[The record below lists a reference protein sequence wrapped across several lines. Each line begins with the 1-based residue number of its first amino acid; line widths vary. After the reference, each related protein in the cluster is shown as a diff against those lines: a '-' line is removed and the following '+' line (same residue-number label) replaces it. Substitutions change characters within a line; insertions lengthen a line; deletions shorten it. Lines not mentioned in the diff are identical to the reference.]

1 MKSASRMLR
10 ALVLAMLT
18 ALAMSCASSPAAT
31 PQGWRFEAG
40 SPAEA
45 TLKTWLSGA
54 DAASEVGEVE
64 ADAGV
69 EALLTAGEIALWEG
83 DKERA
88 FDIFSTMLR
97 DHPAHPLQRYAALR
111 LVELVDEVVEGP
123 QRLEAWLGQVRYE
136 GQGLLT
142 RVELSRLA
150 WEVAHARW
158 ERSDAMAPFA
168 LSAAGVPMAWR
179 VSPLMSPWRLL
190 DFDEVY
196 SPEQSGWLGDQ
207 YRSPQI
213 ARPSPANW
221 RPTQRVALE
230 RSGQGL
236 ELGESGVYYL
246 EATLEVAGADVQE
259 VAMFGDFSAAT
270 KVWVGTTPVLEHRE
284 EDYASGRYV
293 RPLKL
298 KPGKHRVL
306 VKMAYEAGYRDR
318 LDLRVVP
325 AAGKVLGEER
335 VRFVET
341 PPVRERPELKPVEV
355 AGKMQ
360 RSWEVEPLRAVANAP
375 GKAGV
380 SGLWWAAVSAL
391 ESGEPEAFEALIGAL
406 QARFE
411 GELPAP
417 AELLRAEQ
425 VLTRWDLP
433 GDLRDAEALMAVRRA
448 HALRPQ
454 LLSVLVALEQRLRRG
469 GSDEERRRVLEAAR
483 DQAIDAQ
490 GRLRDIG
497 PLKAWAAYVA
507 GQGVRAVAE
516 EAWREVIEV
525 DPADCEAAEKL
536 QDLYAL
542 RSYAPHPSEISE
554 GWEACPALYGEWV
567 QARGDAFDE
576 QLAWLELQ
584 AARQPLEV
592 SRQVELARFLRGVG
606 QEERALEVLAAARK
620 AQPWETR
627 LWLAEADL
635 LLSLGRTDEA
645 RAALSRDRERYGST
659 ARVDW
664 MIHEI
669 DGELPLQEAMP
680 DGLAAARAEFARAP
694 VAPAGEGQEV
704 GLPSGGEPG
713 AMALDE
719 AYYVL
724 DYAARRYFPDGS
736 SWTLT
741 HTVVRLMTRG
751 AIDRYAEVELPRG
764 ARQVLVRTIKA
775 SGAVRVPEEVAGK
788 GTLSMPG
795 LEPGDM
801 IEVAYLQHDGPGV
814 FRTHV
819 EGMRFFFRMADIST
833 RHSEYVILGSEDL
846 EFISANGAPG
856 SEPVEI
862 GGVKGVRFV
871 ATDQR
876 RPTPEP
882 LSVSSEEFL
891 PWVQEYRVGVEGGAI
906 ESDRRYVVNALMAS
920 DRVGAALQ
928 TQAARWLGRPL
939 YAQENAS
946 DAEVEKLFYQAS
958 EAFAQPSPLA
968 LTTDANHAVLLGRG
982 SPLVVLRTIYQRMGV
997 DAEIYLARAQEQPDA
1012 RHPVGDFGRYR
1023 RPLLRV
1029 VLPESEAVVWLEAAG
1044 PDAMFGTVDGDVEGQ
1059 PALCVSC
1066 ADYEEVRVEGDAER
1080 RPSRAIAVEGEVD
1093 AEGTLRAVATY
1104 TYGGMRAVRVRG
1116 ALRARQDEA
1125 DRDQYID
1132 AIAQE
1137 LFSGAR
1143 VEAYEVQNASEVDAP
1158 LRLQISLSRE
1168 GFARQVDD
1176 AWVIDTTLFGEE
1188 LASIYASRDRR
1199 VLTMRVGYERY
1210 QTYDLRL
1217 RLPEGANLD
1226 EATLRATDLNLEG
1239 ANGSYARRSWL
1250 EGGELRVEAEVAL
1263 PRQRVM
1269 PEAYPEFRSWAT
1281 AVEQSAGV
1289 VVRY

>member
-1 MKSASRMLR
+1 MKSAQKMVR
-10 ALVLAMLT
+10 ALVLAMIM
-18 ALAMSCASSPAAT
+18 ALAISCAGGPGPVPQEWSFESDSPSET
-31 PQGWRFEAG
+31 
-40 SPAEA
+40 
-45 TLKTWLSGA
+45 TLKAWLSGE
-54 DAASEVGEVE
+54 EVDRREE
-64 ADAGV
+64 AAGV
-69 EALLTAGEIALWEG
+69 EALLSAGEIALWEG

-88 FDIFSTMLR
+88 FTIFSTMLR
-97 DHPAHPLQRYAALR
+97 EHSPHPLQRYAALR

-150 WEVAHARW
+150 RAVAYASW
-158 ERSDAMAPFA
+158 ERGDAMEPFA
-168 LSAAGVPMAWR
+168 LRAAGVPLQWR

-190 DFDEVY
+190 DFDKAY
-196 SPEQSGWLGDQ
+196 SPEEGGWLGDQ

-221 RPTQRVALE
+221 QPTRRVALE
-230 RSGQGL
+230 RPGQGL
-236 ELGESGVYYL
+236 GLGESGVYYL
-246 EATLEVAGADVQE
+246 EATLQVAGAEAQE
-259 VAMFGDFSAAT
+259 VAMFGDFSAAA
-270 KVWVGTTPVLEHRE
+270 KVWVGTTEVLEYRE
-284 EDYASGRYV
+284 EDYEAGRYV
-293 RPLKL
+293 RRLRL
-298 KPGKHRVL
+298 EPGMHRVL
-306 VKMAYEAGYRDR
+306 VKLAYEAGYRDR

-325 AAGKVLGEER
+325 AAGAVWGEER

-341 PPVRERPELKPVEV
+341 PQVRERPEVGPVEV
-355 AGKMQ
+355 MGQVQ
-360 RSWEVEPLRAVANAP
+360 RSWEVEPLRGVATMP
-375 GKAGV
+375 EQAGV

-391 ESGEPEAFEALIGAL
+391 EAHQPQAFEAIVRTLE
-406 QARFE
+406 ARFD
-411 GELPAP
+411 GVLPVP
-417 AELLRAEQ
+417 AELLKAEQ

-433 GDLRDAEALMAVRRA
+433 GDLREAQALMAVRRA
-448 HALRPQ
+448 HTLRPQ

-483 DQAIDAQ
+483 DQAVDAQ
-490 GRLRDIG
+490 GNLRDIG

-525 DPADCEAAEKL
+525 APSDCEAASSL

-542 RSYAPHPSEISE
+542 RSYAPHPSQVTE
-554 GWEACPALYGEWV
+554 GWEACPALYGAWV
-567 QARGDAFDE
+567 QARGEAFE
-576 QLAWLELQ
+576 ERLAWLERQ
-584 AARQPLEV
+584 AARRPLEV
-592 SRQVELARFLRGVG
+592 ARQVELARFLRGINDS
-606 QEERALEVLAAARK
+606 ERALNVVTNARRV
-620 AQPWETR
+620 QPWETR

-635 LLSLGRTDEA
+635 LLSLGRNEEA
-645 RAALSRDRERYGST
+645 RAALARDRERYGST

-669 DGELPLQEAMP
+669 DGSLPLQEAMP

-694 VAPAGEGQEV
+694 VAPAGEGLDV
-704 GLPSGGEPG
+704 GSERGAEAG

-801 IEVAYLQHDGPGV
+801 IEVAYLQHAGPGT
-814 FRTHV
+814 FRTHI

-833 RHSEYVILGSEDL
+833 RHSEYVLLGTDDL
-846 EFISANGAPG
+846 GFISANGAPAP
-856 SEPVEI
+856 EPVEI
-862 GGVKGVRFV
+862 GGIKGVRFV

-891 PWVQEYRVGVEGGAI
+891 PWVQEYHVGVEGGAI
-906 ESDRRYVVNALMAS
+906 ESDRRYVVNAMMAS
-920 DRVGAALQ
+920 DRVGPALEEQ
-928 TQAARWLGRPL
+928 GARWLGRPL
-939 YAQENAS
+939 RAGQKAS
-946 DAEVEKLFYQAS
+946 DVEVREIFYQVS

-968 LTTDANHAVLLGRG
+968 LTTDANHAVQLWRG
-982 SPLVVLRTIYQRMGV
+982 SPLVVLRTLYRRMGV
-997 DAEIYLARAQEQPDA
+997 DAELYLARGQEQPDA

-1044 PDAMFGTVDGDVEGQ
+1044 PDAMFGAVDGDVQGQ

-1066 ADYEEVRVEGDAER
+1066 TEYEEVRVEGDDGRLPA
-1080 RPSRAIAVEGEVD
+1080 RAIAVEGAID
-1093 AEGTLRAVATY
+1093 SEGTLRAEATY

-1116 ALRARQDEA
+1116 ALRARSDEA
-1125 DRDQYID
+1125 DRDRYVD

-1143 VEAYEVQNASEVDAP
+1143 VDAYEVQNASEVDAP
-1158 LRLQISLSRE
+1158 LRLKITLSRE
-1168 GFARQVDD
+1168 DFARQVD
-1176 AWVIDTTLFGEE
+1176 ATWRTDTTLFSEE
-1188 LASIYASRDRR
+1188 LASVYASRDRR
-1199 VLTMRVGYERY
+1199 ALPMRVGYERY

-1217 RLPEGANLD
+1217 RLPDGANLN
-1226 EATLRATDLNLEG
+1226 EATLRATDLSLEG
-1239 ANGSYARRSWL
+1239 AYGSYRRRSWL

-1269 PEAYPEFRSWAT
+1269 PEDYEAFRRWAS
-1281 AVEQSAGV
+1281 AVEQSAGLV
-1289 VVRY
+1289 LRY

>member
-10 ALVLAMLT
+10 ALLLAMM
-18 ALAMSCASSPAAT
+18 AAWVMSCASASPT
-31 PQGWRFEAG
+31 PSTDWRFEAG
-40 SPAEA
+40 SPAAATFEA
-45 TLKTWLSGA
+45 WLHGEEVDTSE
-54 DAASEVGEVE
+54 DA
-64 ADAGV
+64 AGV
-69 EALLTAGEIALWEG
+69 EALLTAGESALWEG

-88 FDIFSTMLR
+88 FEIFSTMLR
-97 DHPAHPLQRYAALR
+97 EHPAHPLQRYAALR

-136 GQGLLT
+136 GQGVLT
-142 RVELSRLA
+142 QVELSRLA
-150 WEVAHARW
+150 GAVAHARW
-158 ERSDAMAPFA
+158 ERSDVRAPFA
-168 LSAAGVPMAWR
+168 LRSAGVPMAWR

-190 DFDEVY
+190 DVDTVY
-196 SPEQSGWLGDQ
+196 SPEQGGWLGDQ

-221 RPTQRVALE
+221 RPTRRVALG
-230 RSGQGL
+230 RAGQGL
-236 ELGESGVYYL
+236 GLGESGVYYL
-246 EATLEVAGADVQE
+246 EATLQVAGPDAQE
-259 VAMFGDFSAAT
+259 VAIFGDFSAAT
-270 KVWVGTTPVLEHRE
+270 KVWVGSTPVLEHRE
-284 EDYASGRYV
+284 EDYEAGRYV
-293 RPLKL
+293 RRLRV
-298 KPGKHRVL
+298 KPGTHRVL

-325 AAGKVLGEER
+325 AAGAVMGEER

-341 PPVRERPELKPVEV
+341 PPVRERPEVGPVEV
-355 AGKMQ
+355 MGEVQ
-360 RSWEVEPLRAVANAP
+360 RSWEVEPLHAVARAP
-375 GKAGV
+375 SQAGS

-391 ESGEPEAFEALIGAL
+391 EAGETQAFETIVGAL
-406 QARFE
+406 ASRSD

-448 HALRPQ
+448 HTLRPQ

-483 DQAIDAQ
+483 DAAIDGQ
-490 GRLRDIG
+490 GELRDLG
-497 PLKAWAAYVA
+497 PLKAWAGYVA

-516 EAWREVIEV
+516 EAWREVLAV
-525 DPADCEAAEKL
+525 APTDCEAAKKL

-554 GWEACPALYGEWV
+554 GWEACPALYGAWV

-576 QLAWLELQ
+576 RLAWLELQ

-606 QEERALEVLAAARK
+606 QEDEALEVLAAARK

-669 DGELPLQEAMP
+669 DGELPLQDAMP

-694 VAPAGEGQEV
+694 LAPAGEGQEV
-704 GLPSGGEPG
+704 GLASGGEPG

-801 IEVAYLQHDGPGV
+801 IEVAYLQHDGPGT
-814 FRTHV
+814 FRTHI

-833 RHSEYVILGSEDL
+833 RHSEYVILGADDL
-846 EFISANGAPG
+846 GFIAANGAPG
-856 SEPVEI
+856 AEAVEM

-882 LSVSSEEFL
+882 LTVSSEEFL

-920 DRVGAALQ
+920 DRVGPGLKA
-928 TQAARWLGRPL
+928 QAARWLGRPL
-939 YAQENAS
+939 RDTQKAT
-946 DAEVEKLFYQAS
+946 DAEVRELFAQVS

-982 SPLVVLRTIYQRMGV
+982 SPLVVLCTLYQRLGV
-997 DAEIYLARAQEQPDA
+997 DAEIYLARGQEQPDA
-1012 RHPVGDFGRYR
+1012 RHPVGDFNRYR
-1023 RPLLRV
+1023 RGLLRV

-1044 PDAMFGTVDGDVEGQ
+1044 PDAMFGAVDGDVEGQ

-1066 ADYEEVRVEGDAER
+1066 ADYEEVRVEGDAAR

-1093 AEGTLRAVATY
+1093 DEGTLRAVATA

-1116 ALRARQDEA
+1116 ALRARSDEA
-1125 DRDQYID
+1125 DRDRYID

-1143 VEAYEVQNASEVDAP
+1143 VEAYEVQNASEVDQP
-1158 LRLQISLSRE
+1158 LRLTITLSRE
-1168 GFARQVDD
+1168 GFARQAQDG
-1176 AWVIDTTLFGEE
+1176 WVIDTTLFADE

-1199 VLTMRVGYERY
+1199 QLPMRVGYERY
-1210 QTYDLRL
+1210 QTYALRL

-1239 ANGSYARRSWL
+1239 ANGSYTRRSRL
-1250 EGGELRVEAEVAL
+1250 EGGELRVDTEVAL

-1269 PEAYPEFRSWAT
+1269 PEEYEAFRRWAI
-1281 AVEQSAGV
+1281 AVEQSAGL